1 MLVIASALLP
11 EFLRR
16 AVDTT
21 AQGSGSDPLPPTDPP
36 PPKTNFA
43 FPVPTP
49 TPMDVLSVVIARRWA
64 KKYGQRL
71 SPKQVAMVAAQAALA
86 TNYGEGILTYNP
98 VGRRA
103 DRFWPGTWTVRREPE
118 WRNGRPLY
126 RWAPI
131 RSYPSLDM
139 GVFDWISELPPA
151 AVDAVHADDLT
162 AFAAALLAGGWAST
176 LASEYEAELSV
187 TTQRIL
193 AGDFPRPAPAPAQGP
208 PLRA

>member
-1 MLVIASALLP
+1 MGLVLVIASALLP

-16 AVDTT
+16 AVNTT
-21 AQGSGSDPLPPTDPP
+21 AQGLAADPLPPTDPP
-36 PPKTNFA
+36 PPKTNFT
-43 FPVPTP
+43 FPAPTP
-49 TPMDVLSVVIARRWA
+49 TPMDTLSVVIARRWA
-64 KKYGQRL
+64 RKYGQRL
-71 SPKQVAMVAAQAALA
+71 SPEQVAMVAAQAALV
-86 TNYGEGILTYNP
+86 TNYGAGILTFNP

-103 DRFWPGTWTVRREPE
+103 DRFWAGAWTVRREPA

-131 RSYPSLDM
+131 RAYPSLDM
-139 GVFDWISELPPA
+139 GVFNWITGLPPA
-151 AVDAVHADDLT
+151 AVAAVHANDLT

-193 AGDFPRPAPAPAQGP
+193 TGDFPKPAPAAAPA
-208 PLRA
+208 